1 MLRRSHIL
9 TSAALLAISVVP
21 GSAFAMPDQPASD
34 QPLPPPS
41 SIAQSAGQAY
51 QDLRSPD
58 ARDAAVQAT
67 ETPQVA
73 QDLRSPDARD
83 AALQA
88 AETPQVAQDLRSPD
102 ARDAALQSAETTPQV
117 AQDLRSPDARDAALQ
132 AAEST
137 PQVAQDLRSP
147 DARDAGRVSPPVQQP
162 IVEIREVPE
171 SGFDWG
177 DAGIGAAGI
186 LAMLSIATGFTLL
199 VGSRRR
205 RRGVQTA
212 H

>member
-21 GSAFAMPDQPASD
+21 SSALAMPDKPVSD
-34 QPLPPPS
+34 QPVPPPS
-41 SIAQSAGQAY
+41 SIAAPAGQAY

-58 ARDAAVQAT
+58 ARDAGVQVA

-83 AALQA
+83 AATQA

-102 ARDAALQSAETTPQV
+102 ARDAATQAAETPQV
-117 AQDLRSPDARDAALQ
+117 AQDLRSPDARDAATQ
-132 AAEST
+132 AAET

-147 DARDAGRVSPPVQQP
+147 DARDAGRISPPVQQP
-162 IVEIREVPE
+162 IVEIREVP
-171 SGFDWG
+171 SNGFDWG

-186 LAMLSIATGFTLL
+186 LAMVSIAAGFTLL

-205 RRGVQTA
+205 RHGLKTA

>member
-21 GSAFAMPDQPASD
+21 SSAFAMPDQPVAD
-34 QPLPPPS
+34 QPVPPPPS
-41 SIAQSAGQAY
+41 SIAISAGAAY
-51 QDLRSPD
+51 DDLRSPD
-58 ARDAAVQAT
+58 ARDAALQSA
-67 ETPQVA
+67 ETQVA

-83 AALQA
+83 AATQA

-102 ARDAALQSAETTPQV
+102 ARDAATQAAETPQV
-117 AQDLRSPDARDAALQ
+117 AQDLRSPDARDAAVQ
-132 AAEST
+132 AAET

-147 DARDAGRVSPPVQQP
+147 DARDAGPASPPVQQP
-162 IVEIREVPE
+162 VVEIREVP
-171 SGFDWG
+171 SNGFDWG

-186 LAMLSIATGFTLL
+186 LAMFSIAAGFTLL

-205 RRGVQTA
+205 RDGLKAA

>member
-9 TSAALLAISVVP
+9 TAGVLTALCVAPGAAV
-21 GSAFAMPDQPASD
+21 AMPDQPAS
-34 QPLPPPS
+34 PS
-41 SIAQSAGQAY
+41 STTQTY

-58 ARDAAVQAT
+58 ARDAG
-67 ETPQVA
+67 
-73 QDLRSPDARD
+73 
-83 AALQA
+83 QA

-102 ARDAALQSAETTPQV
+102 ARDAAV
-117 AQDLRSPDARDAALQ
+117 Q

-147 DARDAGRVSPPVQQP
+147 DARDAAVQAAESTPPVAQDLRSPDARDAGRISPPVQQP
-162 IVEIREVPE
+162 VVEIREVPS

-186 LAMLSIATGFTLL
+186 LAMFSIAAGLTLL

-205 RRGVQTA
+205 RHGLKTA

>member
-9 TSAALLAISVVP
+9 TAVAVLAMCVVP
-21 GSAFAMPDQPASD
+21 GFAYGMPDQPVSPD
-34 QPLPPPS
+34 QPAPPPS

-58 ARDAAVQAT
+58 ARDAKT
-67 ETPQVA
+67 EPVTQVA

-83 AALQA
+83 AAQA
-88 AETPQVAQDLRSPD
+88 AKIE
-102 ARDAALQSAETTPQV
+102 
-117 AQDLRSPDARDAALQ
+117 
-132 AAEST
+132 
-137 PQVAQDLRSP
+137 VAQDLRSP
-147 DARDAGRVSPPVQQP
+147 DARDAGLPEAPTPDTV
-162 IVEIREVPE
+162 VEIREAPG

-186 LAMLSIATGFTLL
+186 LAMLSIAGGLALTVT
-199 VGSRRR
+199 SRRR
-205 RRGVQTA
+205 RRGTEMPA

>member
-9 TSAALLAISVVP
+9 TSAALLAISIVP
-21 GSAFAMPDQPASD
+21 SSALAMPDQPV
-34 QPLPPPS
+34 PPPS
-41 SIAQSAGQAY
+41 SIAQNAGQTY
-51 QDLRSPD
+51 SDLRSPD
-58 ARDAAVQAT
+58 ARDAAT
-67 ETPQVA
+67 
-73 QDLRSPDARD
+73 
-83 AALQA
+83 QA

-102 ARDAALQSAETTPQV
+102 ARDAATQAAETPQV
-117 AQDLRSPDARDAALQ
+117 AQDLRSPDARDAAIQ
-132 AAEST
+132 AAKPT

-147 DARDAGRVSPPVQQP
+147 DARDAGRISPPVQQP
-162 IVEIREVPE
+162 VVEIREVP
-171 SGFDWG
+171 SNGFDWG

-186 LAMLSIATGFTLL
+186 LAMLSIAAGFTLL